1 MRTGYFPLARPG
13 RVRTT
18 RALRHGLSG
27 LRAGL
32 GGGVA
37 LFVVLWVSTVFVG
50 QEGAALLVASMGAS
64 AVLLFSAPKAPLSQ
78 PWNVLG
84 GQTASALVGVTCAQS
99 ISSSWIAAAVAV
111 GSAIAVMNVLACTH
125 PPGGATALAAVVGGP
140 GVEALGYQYILAPV
154 LLNSCV
160 ILLFALFFHFP
171 SRSYPARS
179 SSREPT

>member
-1 MRTGYFPLARPG
+1 MRIRHFPSTGRR
-13 RVRTT
+13 RVRTK
-18 RALRHGLSG
+18 RALRHGMSG

-37 LFVVLWVSTVFVG
+37 LFVVLWVSTLFVG

-84 GQTASALVGVTCAQS
+84 GQTTSALVGVTCAQS
-99 ISSSWIAAAVAV
+99 ISSSWVAAAVAV
-111 GSAIAVMNVLACTH
+111 GSAIAVMNVLSCTH

-140 GVEALGYQYILAPV
+140 GVEALGYKYILAPV

-160 ILLFALFFHFP
+160 ILLVALFFHFP
-171 SRSYPARS
+171 RRSYPVRQ
-179 SSREPT
+179 SSRVSM